1 MNQQAEGS
9 VSPDLERFVKKFQK
23 EGWTFIDAD
32 DTDAELQRPAL
43 RAGSLIVGP
52 DAWGFA
58 VFIAVGVHVLAF
70 FRWAVGR
77 LMGLHQAVDR
87 LHIQVT
93 QDGGLIEERELIRIS
108 DYDNAIELNPGDRDA
123 YYTRGIAHHVLG
135 RHELAVADFDRVV
148 ELDRDNT
155 DGYYRR
161 ALVRADKGAIDD
173 AIADLEQAL
182 SVADDAD
189 DTAEIEELI
198 EELRRAARPW
208 HKSLLGRD

>member
-9 VSPDLERFVKKFQK
+9 VSPDLERFVKKFRK
-23 EGWTFIDAD
+23 EGWTFIDAG
-32 DTDAELQRPAL
+32 DTDAELLRPAL
-43 RAGSLIVGP
+43 RAGSLKT
-52 DAWGFA
+52 
-58 VFIAVGVHVLAF
+58 LAGLNWLFFPFFFFLLGLYF

-87 LHIQVT
+87 LYIRVA

-108 DYDNAIELNPGDRDA
+108 NYDNAIEVNPGDSDA
-123 YYTRGIAHHVLG
+123 YYRRGIARHVLG

-173 AIADLEQAL
+173 AIADLRQAL

-208 HKSLLGRD
+208 YKRLLGRD

>member
-23 EGWTFIDAD
+23 EGWSFIGAG

-43 RAGSLIVGP
+43 RAGSLIGGL
-52 DAWGFA
+52 D
-58 VFIAVGVHVLAF
+58 LYF

-77 LMGLHQAVDR
+77 LRGLHQAVDR

-93 QDGGLIEERELIRIS
+93 EDGGLIKERELIRIS
-108 DYDNAIELNPGDRDA
+108 NYDNAIELNPGDRDA
-123 YYTRGIAHHVLG
+123 YYGRGIAYHVLG

-148 ELDRDNT
+148 ELDRD
-155 DGYYRR
+155 DAEGYYRR
-161 ALVRADKGAIDD
+161 ALVRVDKGAIDD
-173 AIADLEQAL
+173 AIADLRQAV

-189 DTAEIEELI
+189 DAAKIEDLI
-198 EELRRAARPW
+198 EELRHPPSR
-208 HKSLLGRD
+208 LGWPFRSDY